1 MISKWQD
8 LSRQRHQKYK
18 RTKVDD
24 IKVAKLVQAKTSKV
38 QKYKSTGIY
47 QSCKTCSGKDIKSK
61 KYKST
66 GIYKSCKTCLGKY
79 KSTQAEYIK
88 AAKLVWAKTS
98 KYKSTK
104 AQEYIKAA
112 KLVLAKTSKYKSTKA
127 QEYIKAAK
135 LVQASTKVQ
144 KQNISK
150 RQNLSRQRH
159 QKLKSTKAEYIKAAK
174 LV

>member
-1 MISKWQD
+1 MISKWQN
-8 LSRQRHQKYK
+8 LSRQRHQ
-18 RTKVDD
+18 
-24 IKVAKLVQAKTSKV
+24 
-38 QKYKSTGIY
+38 
-47 QSCKTCSGKDIKSK
+47 
-61 KYKST
+61 
-66 GIYKSCKTCLGKY
+66 
-79 KSTQAEYIK
+79 
-88 AAKLVWAKTS
+88 

-112 KLVLAKTSKYKSTKA
+112 KLVQAKTSKVKSTKA

-144 KQNISK
+144 NQNISK
-150 RQNLSRQRH
+150 RQNLSRQRY

>member
-112 KLVLAKTSKYKSTKA
+112 KLV
-127 QEYIKAAK
+127 
-135 LVQASTKVQ
+135 QASTNVQ